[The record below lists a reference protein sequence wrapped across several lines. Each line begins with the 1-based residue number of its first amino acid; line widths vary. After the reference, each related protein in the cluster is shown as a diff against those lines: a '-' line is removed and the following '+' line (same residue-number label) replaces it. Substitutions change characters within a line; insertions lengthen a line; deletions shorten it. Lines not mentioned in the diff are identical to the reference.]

1 MRRLGIS
8 VAAIAAAVTGG
19 LLVIALLG
27 ACGDGGGDAEPTEA
41 AASPTP
47 TAVEESA
54 IPLERFHYV
63 ASLTLREQRREGS
76 NLVLSTEGDF
86 QSPDRHAF
94 TYKLQ
99 YGDFVLTSDVVA
111 IGDKIW
117 LRAGTGVW
125 RETEMDD
132 PVVTDVLSAAFAT
145 IRPGFLGGPAFE
157 QARANVRHLTSTE
170 ESVNGV
176 LANHY
181 QVGAP
186 GQQFFND
193 LLADAQLLRNV
204 KDLKWDLWLAQEG
217 AWPVRLRASATITA
231 DLRVLNDL
239 NLPAPSSWELSID
252 VSRPNDPT
260 LAVAAP

>member
-1 MRRLGIS
+1 MRS
-8 VAAIAAAVTGG
+8 V
-19 LLVIALLG
+19 
-27 ACGDGGGDAEPTEA
+27 
-41 AASPTP
+41 
-47 TAVEESA
+47 
-54 IPLERFHYV
+54 
-63 ASLTLREQRREGS
+63 
-76 NLVLSTEGDF
+76 VL
-86 QSPDRHAF
+86 
-94 TYKLQ
+94 
-99 YGDFVLTSDVVA
+99 
-111 IGDKIW
+111 IGDKVW
-117 LRAGTGVW
+117 LREGEGPWQEAA
-125 RETEMDD
+125 MDD
-132 PVVTDVLSAAFAT
+132 PRLTDVLSTAFSA

-157 QARANVRHLTSTE
+157 QVRANVRHLTPTE
-170 ESVNGV
+170 EPVNGV

-260 LAVAAP
+260 LAVAAPKSDR